1 MAFLSMDTTFKTMSQ
16 PSQVT
21 EKGVEGLI
29 PDLGTG
35 SLNHFCIVWPAAS
48 SMHSLCDEN
57 KTQKSATIPKKI

>member
-35 SLNHFCIVWPAAS
+35 SLNHFCIV
-48 SMHSLCDEN
+48 
-57 KTQKSATIPKKI
+57 

>member
-1 MAFLSMDTTFKTMSQ
+1 MDTTFKTMSQ
-16 PSQVT
+16 PSQIT

-35 SLNHFCIVWPAAS
+35 SLNHSCIVWPATS

-57 KTQKSATIPKKI
+57 KILKSAKIPKKI